1 MADVTTKIA
10 IVGCGPGSPQYVT
23 EAARRAVAAADA
35 LVGSPRLIG
44 LFPDAP
50 ADRVMVGADIPAV
63 LQQMSRYRLSG
74 RTVAVL
80 VSGDPGLCSLAARVI
95 RHFGRRQCHV
105 VPAVSSVQAAF
116 AKAGLD
122 WSDARIVSAHGRV
135 PNVDPVQLGGA
146 DKIAVLAGTADAIQ
160 WSAEAAAALQAT
172 HTVLLAENLTLD
184 DERFCE
190 LTATQLKATQ
200 ASSLSIVLL
209 IRRTLWT

>member
-23 EAARRAVAAADA
+23 EAARNAVAVADA
-35 LVGSPRLIG
+35 LVGSQRLID
-44 LFPDAP
+44 LFSESPPD
-50 ADRVMVGADIPAV
+50 RIMVGPDIPDV
-63 LQQMSRYRLSG
+63 LQQMVPYLAAG

-122 WSDARIVSAHGRV
+122 WSDARIVSAHGRE
-135 PNVDPVQLGGA
+135 PNVDIADLGGA
-146 DKIAVLAGTADAIQ
+146 DKIAVLAGTTDAIQ
-160 WSAEAAAALQAT
+160 WAAQAATALRAT
-172 HTVLLAENLTLD
+172 HIVLLAENLTLD
-184 DERFCE
+184 DERFRE
-190 LTATQLKATQ
+190 LAAEQLYETQ

>member
-23 EAARRAVAAADA
+23 KAACDAVAGADV
-35 LVGSPRLIG
+35 LVGSQRLID
-44 LFPDAP
+44 LFPESP
-50 ADRVMVGADIPAV
+50 PDRIMVGGDIPAV
-63 LQQMSRYRLSG
+63 LQQMVPYLAAG

-122 WSDARIVSAHGRV
+122 WSDARIVSAHGRE
-135 PNVDPVQLGGA
+135 PKVDLADLGRV
-146 DKIAVLAGTADAIQ
+146 DKIAVLAGTTDAIQ
-160 WSAEAAAALQAT
+160 WSAHVAEALRAT
-172 HTVLLAENLTLD
+172 HIVLLAENLTLD
-184 DERFCE
+184 DERFRE
-190 LTATQLKATQ
+190 LTAEQLHETQ
-200 ASSLSIVLL
+200 ASLLSIVLL